1 MAFADGTLGIRVQV
15 VGDDLFVTSADRV
28 REGILIA
35 SVTAVQLKSGAPARG
50 ERVAKYNRLLEITDE
65 YPELPPGPRE
75 PTLTTSR
82 HRTGDPMNEP
92 SKETRPATVPG
103 AYVPRKITGPVLM
116 GVVPGQPLAVAHR
129 AAELAYS
136 LNVELICAYVDIT
149 TYLAEEPDGRIEA
162 RPIDPDGIDD
172 DIEGISAGIAERL
185 RDALDGTGIHWSFAT
200 LAGDPARA
208 LGRLAES
215 TDASIIVVG
224 TPERGLGARFEE
236 LLVGSTA
243 VHLTHRQ
250 HRPVLVVPLA
260 PHPKHH
266 PKEGH

>member
-1 MAFADGTLGIRVQV
+1 
-15 VGDDLFVTSADRV
+15 
-28 REGILIA
+28 
-35 SVTAVQLKSGAPARG
+35 
-50 ERVAKYNRLLEITDE
+50 
-65 YPELPPGPRE
+65 
-75 PTLTTSR
+75 
-82 HRTGDPMNEP
+82 MNEP
-92 SKETRPATVPG
+92 ENETRPATGLTP
-103 AYVPRKITGPVLM
+103 YVLRRITGPVLM

-129 AAELAYS
+129 AAELAFS
-136 LNVELICAYVDIT
+136 LNVKLICAYVDVT

-185 RDALDGTGIHWSFAT
+185 HEALDGSGIGWSFVT

-215 TDASIIVVG
+215 ADASVIVVG
-224 TPERGLGARFEE
+224 TRERGLGARFEE
-236 LLVGSTA
+236 LLVGSVA

-260 PHPKHH
+260 PHTRHH
-266 PKEGH
+266 RQEGR